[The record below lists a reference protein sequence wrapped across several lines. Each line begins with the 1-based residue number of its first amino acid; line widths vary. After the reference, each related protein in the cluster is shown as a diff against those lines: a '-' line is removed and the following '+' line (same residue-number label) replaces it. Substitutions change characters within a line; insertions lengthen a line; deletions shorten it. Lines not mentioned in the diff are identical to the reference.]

1 MHSLYARTRPEL
13 ELLALHPSPCRPK
26 VNMLVEEAPPPRKR
40 KTSKQALFEA
50 LGGTCQ
56 VAPDEKGL
64 LHAAEESETSKE
76 QYALRPALRHAR
88 CPHTASTR

>member
-1 MHSLYARTRPEL
+1 M
-13 ELLALHPSPCRPK
+13 
-26 VNMLVEEAPPPRKR
+26 NMLVEEAPPPRKR

-64 LHAAEESETSKE
+64 LHVAEESETSKE
-76 QYALRPALRHAR
+76 QYRYA
-88 CPHTASTR
+88 